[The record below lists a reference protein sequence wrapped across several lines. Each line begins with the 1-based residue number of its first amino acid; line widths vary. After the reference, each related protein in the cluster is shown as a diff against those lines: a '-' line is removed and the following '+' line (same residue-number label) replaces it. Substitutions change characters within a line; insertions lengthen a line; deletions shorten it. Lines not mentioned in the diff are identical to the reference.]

1 MIAGWNLLLVPTALV
16 MWRRL
21 QDANPESIGLYT
33 ICGIISLMFWAYGG
47 ATHGITPSL
56 EIVYLL
62 LSAVWWIG
70 IGNALRMEQKA
81 LGIFT
86 LTLGLFA
93 LLDAVLSFFEPMPFY
108 IYVLAAPKLPL
119 SIIWNFWIGVY
130 LLTGEFENNAFI
142 ETSSCISQTGSS
154 HPVEHRADL
163 RAYSSRD
170 H

>member
-1 MIAGWNLLLVPTALV
+1 MIAGWNLLLVPAAIV
-16 MWRRL
+16 MWQRL
-21 QDANPESIGLYT
+21 RVANPESIGLYT

-47 ATHGITPSL
+47 ATHGITPPL

-70 IGNALRMEQKA
+70 IGNALRSEQKA

-108 IYVLAAPKLPL
+108 IYVIAAPKLPL

-130 LLTGEFENNAFI
+130 LLHGDFVNDDRLI
-142 ETSSCISQTGSS
+142 EPRCRTKQVRQI
-154 HPVEHRADL
+154 L
-163 RAYSSRD
+163 
-170 H
+170 